1 MEGASSRLCRNFGLQ
16 RAMLISLTAYTLT
29 AKEAVDWG
37 LVQKI
42 VPIEELVAEA
52 VRRANGD
59 ETAAATAL
67 GLTRADVQA
76 RLEGATPAAAGR

>member
-1 MEGASSRLCRNFGLQ
+1 VITPQ
-16 RAMLISLTAYTLT
+16 YISLTPSSDDRKPTDIPDVLERGLNF
-29 AKEAVDWG
+29 EAAMAELG
-37 LVQKI
+37 R
-42 VPIEELVAEA
+42 ELVAEA